1 MPKQNKYDT
10 HIAPR
15 LDEIKVWRA
24 ERLSIPEIAKRLS
37 VGLSTL
43 NNERYRPELEE
54 VLKSPELSEK
64 EKERQIRNAALN
76 HEKYFNSTLSF
87 IRRQANQ
94 SERLKIFDV
103 AIERI
108 ENQEELAKIQE
119 LLLNQ
124 GKKLR

>member
-1 MPKQNKYDT
+1 MAKQNKYDT

-15 LDEIKVWRA
+15 LEEIKVWRA

-54 VLKSPELSEK
+54 ALKSPELSEK

-108 ENQEELAKIQE
+108 ENQEELAKVQE

-124 GKKLR
+124 GKKLP